1 MIEKFLLPEG
11 SALFQPGIIDP
22 GYSDLSRNPLTRPLL
37 PFLHEDSQWFSA

>member
-22 GYSDLSRNPLTRPLL
+22 GYSDLSAY
-37 PFLHEDSQWFSA
+37 SSIASISA